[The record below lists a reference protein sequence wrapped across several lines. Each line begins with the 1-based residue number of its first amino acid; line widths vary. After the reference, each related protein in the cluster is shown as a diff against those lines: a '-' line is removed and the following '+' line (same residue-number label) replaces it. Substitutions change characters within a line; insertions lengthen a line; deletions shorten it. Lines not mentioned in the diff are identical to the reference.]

1 MPIASEQDG
10 SLSELAR
17 GKLARV
23 LGAERGERLYCET
36 LRALAAEQI
45 DSPDLLYAFGQQ
57 LVKRGGIEAAVGA
70 MLGVAAVVR
79 GASVKANGS
88 EEDV

>member
-1 MPIASEQDG
+1 MPSGTQQESA
-10 SLSELAR
+10 LSELAR

-23 LGAERGERLYCET
+23 LGPERGERLYCET
-36 LRALAAEQI
+36 LRALAAERI
-45 DSPDLLYAFGQQ
+45 DSPDVLYAFGQH

-79 GASVKANGS
+79 GASVKAHDN